1 MEERSQY
8 KKDVGSNPIL
18 TTKDFV
24 SSSLLQ
30 RTTVLLYINYG
41 NMEGWSRGLR
51 QLFAKQSGI
60 DFASQVRI
68 LYFPPIGP
76 IKSIGRWLISS
87 ITSGCDKR
95 LVVQIHLGP
104 PRDITLFKIYLHSYY
119 NICCSL
125 NLLKINKLVR
135 MRNFIGMEFLL
146 HTFVLF
152 CHEKYTSFLDK

>member
-1 MEERSQY
+1 
-8 KKDVGSNPIL
+8 
-18 TTKDFV
+18 
-24 SSSLLQ
+24 
-30 RTTVLLYINYG
+30 
-41 NMEGWSRGLR
+41 MEGWSRGLR

-152 CHEKYTSFLDK
+152 CHEKYTSFLDKQLSWLERQAVNLCVEGSSPSLSSSTYCGVQQRQLISLIS